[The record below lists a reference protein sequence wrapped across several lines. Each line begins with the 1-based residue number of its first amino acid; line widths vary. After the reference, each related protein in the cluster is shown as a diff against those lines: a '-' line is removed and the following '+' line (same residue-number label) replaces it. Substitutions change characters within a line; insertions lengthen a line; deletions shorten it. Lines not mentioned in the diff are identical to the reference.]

1 MTKTRH
7 ADGRVPSYRS
17 PSKCVCSN
25 VRRAS
30 RAITKFYDA
39 AMDPSG
45 LKITQFAMLRNISMS
60 GALNASELA
69 QILRLDRTTLVR
81 NLKSL
86 QEQRLIENAASEDSR
101 TRPLTVTPKGR
112 KTLESALPYWEEAQ
126 AAISSKLGLENLE
139 QFVSL
144 LMKVESLTD

>member
-1 MTKTRH
+1 
-7 ADGRVPSYRS
+7 
-17 PSKCVCSN
+17 
-25 VRRAS
+25 
-30 RAITKFYDA
+30 
-39 AMDPSG
+39 MDPSG

-144 LMKVESLTD
+144 LMKVGSLTD